1 MSHKR
6 NSILFFLLLP
16 FSVLYGIVV
25 LFRNTLFDWGWIPSR
40 KFNKAIIS
48 IGNLTTGGTGKT
60 PHAEY
65 LIALLK
71 EEFSVAFLSRGYK
84 RKTKGF
90 ILADEHSSAEEI
102 GDEPAQVKAKHPEI
116 VVAVSEKRVRGI
128 EKILEGYPDT
138 DVVILDD
145 AFQHRYVE
153 PGLSVLLFDFRQN
166 TFSDF
171 LLPSGN
177 LREPFASRR
186 RANVLL
192 VTKTPADIKP
202 IEKRLYIKDYRPGPY
217 QSVYFSYLKYGQPA
231 FVFEPSR
238 QAPTLQEL
246 REQGYT
252 LLVVTGIA
260 FPEPLL
266 EHLMNSG
273 IRFSHMPF
281 ADHHAFRED
290 DLVKLLDRFD
300 KLEAS
305 RKLILT
311 TEKDAIRFKKFGNIA
326 GDLQIIMAYLPVE
339 VIFSEE
345 EARLFNQQI
354 RNYVRTSKRD
364 SLFHS
369 GENQVKS

>member
-1 MSHKR
+1 MSKKR
-6 NSILFFLLLP
+6 NSILFFLFLP
-16 FSVLYGIVV
+16 FSILYGIVV
-25 LFRNTLFDWGWIPSR
+25 LFRNLLFDWGWIPSR
-40 KFNKAIIS
+40 QFRKVIIS

-71 EEFSVAFLSRGYK
+71 EEYSVAFLSRGYK

-128 EKILEGYPDT
+128 EKILERYPDT

-153 PGLSVLLFDFRQN
+153 PGLSILLFDFRRN

-186 RANVLL
+186 RANVFLI
-192 VTKTPADIKP
+192 TKTPVDIKP
-202 IEKRLYIKDYRPGPY
+202 IEKRLYIKDYRPAHH

-231 FVFEPSR
+231 FVFKPSR
-238 QAPTLQEL
+238 QALTLQEL
-246 REQGYT
+246 KEREYA
-252 LLVVTGIA
+252 LLLVTGIA

-266 EHLMNSG
+266 EHLRNSG

-281 ADHHAFRED
+281 PDHHSFREE
-290 DLVKLLDRFD
+290 DLVKVLDRFD
-300 KLEAS
+300 KLDAS
-305 RKLILT
+305 QKLILT
-311 TEKDAIRFKKFGNIA
+311 TEKDATRFKKFGNIA
-326 GDLQIIMAYLPVE
+326 GDLQNIMVYLPVE
-339 VIFSEE
+339 VVFSEE

-369 GENQVKS
+369 GENQVRS